1 MVLPNNTKQDR
12 EVETRKAHILENDGS
27 NPPLVLA
34 PVVGYGKPAEHVR
47 VLYCKQI
54 IGSNPVGAVM

>member
-1 MVLPNNTKQDR
+1 MHVMYVTSTAILFR
-12 EVETRKAHILENDGS
+12 FKACVGGS
-27 NPPLVLA
+27 NPPLVFA

-54 IGSNPVGAVM
+54 IGSNPVGAIM

>member
-27 NPPLVLA
+27 NPS
-34 PVVGYGKPAEHVR
+34 PAINSVR
-47 VLYCKQI
+47 IMLFVYRWSMI
-54 IGSNPVGAVM
+54 